1 MVNND
6 LGESQV
12 IRAASFHIIFLLSW
26 NTLPSPPSKLK
37 CDAGLPHTSPPPC
50 SLLLMPLRPF
60 SIVALQVVELK
71 PGGRDIPVTTSNRI
85 SYIHL
90 VADYRLNKQVSPKSL
105 FLPHIYFVLLS
116 KAVAL
121 FTPIFCYVVILHL
134 AWLWQTWEV
143 NVISLLPFV
152 LDSSSL
158 CSIQGRLIRCH
169 QPRLA
174 KDVWSQRTTGDFVS

>member
-1 MVNND
+1 MYSLIFFSFRNLLFLKNYSGNVEELSLNFTVVNND

-26 NTLPSPPSKLK
+26 NTLPSPPSNLN
-37 CDAGLPHTSPPPC
+37 AATLVYPPPPR

-105 FLPHIYFVLLS
+105 FTTYLFCLVIKSGGFVYTHILLCCYF
-116 KAVAL
+116 
-121 FTPIFCYVVILHL
+121 
-134 AWLWQTWEV
+134 
-143 NVISLLPFV
+143 
-152 LDSSSL
+152 
-158 CSIQGRLIRCH
+158 
-169 QPRLA
+169 
-174 KDVWSQRTTGDFVS
+174 TTGLIVANLRS

>member
-1 MVNND
+1 M
-6 LGESQV
+6 
-12 IRAASFHIIFLLSW
+12 RRWF
-26 NTLPSPPSKLK
+26 
-37 CDAGLPHTSPPPC
+37 TSPPPPPPR

-105 FLPHIYFVLLS
+105 FLPPIYFVMLS
-116 KAVAL
+116 KEVAL

-134 AWLWQTWEV
+134 A
-143 NVISLLPFV
+143 
-152 LDSSSL
+152 
-158 CSIQGRLIRCH
+158 
-169 QPRLA
+169 
-174 KDVWSQRTTGDFVS
+174 